1 MIQVHIIFDS
11 LAIKKYQESL
21 PNHVVVCGF
30 DFVLSNLIK
39 LFDEI
44 VINCSFSVLVEWAVT
59 YWEIHVSISEARLLI
74 AITNMFCIQQ
84 QRLAKD
90 YDDVP
95 HQSSKQENMIKH

>member
-44 VINCSFSVLVEWAVT
+44 VINCSFSVLVE
-59 YWEIHVSISEARLLI
+59 
-74 AITNMFCIQQ
+74 
-84 QRLAKD
+84 
-90 YDDVP
+90 
-95 HQSSKQENMIKH
+95 